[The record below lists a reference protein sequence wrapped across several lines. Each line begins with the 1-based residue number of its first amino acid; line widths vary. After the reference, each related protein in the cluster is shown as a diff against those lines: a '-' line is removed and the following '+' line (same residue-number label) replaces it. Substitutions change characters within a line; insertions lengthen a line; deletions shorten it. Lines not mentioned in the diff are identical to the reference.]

1 MSIHVESLSRVYDRC
16 SARDMEG
23 VLVAMHHDVMGANGM
38 EGGNVHGRDEV
49 RRYWTRQW
57 VLVDLRVAP
66 VEFSRGKDGEIVVE
80 VHQIV
85 RDLKGNLLSDK
96 MVGHIF
102 QVEDGLVKRFDIRGS
117 GENRGQSTRD
127 LGRLFSP
134 RAARSIVSGYG
145 SHGQK
150 DFAPEP
156 SLRLSG
162 KKHIACCRLS
172 GNCLKLGTLAA
183 QNGCGSVGTN
193 HTALWRSKCS
203 VFIEGAAKSR

>member
-1 MSIHVESLSRVYDRC
+1 
-16 SARDMEG
+16 
-23 VLVAMHHDVMGANGM
+23 
-38 EGGNVHGRDEV
+38 
-49 RRYWTRQW
+49 
-57 VLVDLRVAP
+57 
-66 VEFSRGKDGEIVVE
+66 
-80 VHQIV
+80 V

-117 GENRGQSTRD
+117 GENQGQSTRD
-127 LGRLFSP
+127 LGGYSR
-134 RAARSIVSGYG
+134 RATPARSFPDTDRTLRRTLHQ
-145 SHGQK
+145 SHRY
-150 DFAPEP
+150 DLA
-156 SLRLSG
+156 G

-183 QNGCGSVGTN
+183 QNGCGSFGTN